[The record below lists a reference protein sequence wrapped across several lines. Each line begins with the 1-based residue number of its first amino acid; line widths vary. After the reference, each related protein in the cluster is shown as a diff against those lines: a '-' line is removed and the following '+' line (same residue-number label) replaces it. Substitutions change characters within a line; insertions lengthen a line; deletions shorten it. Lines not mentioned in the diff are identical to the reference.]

1 MDKIILSEL
10 AKGLNI
16 PKHEITPQSVFYRIG
31 GDSIAAL
38 RISAACKKQGVFAS
52 VESILRSQTISEI
65 LEAAKWLPSP
75 GNIHIQRNNAD
86 LSHNACGRDPLTLC
100 VGPSAAAVGQYQI
113 NGTSNIRTPIGIDL
127 CHATDGAGISI
138 GAQGRDTAADAHFI
152 PPQNLTGRGSASRA
166 CEMMTLQASLVLD
179 TRVRPGNNVISY
191 FQEYPPSRVP
201 ALKQA
206 WKKVIQSE
214 PIFRSTFDND
224 LFWEDGI
231 VFLSWSESTH
241 KDERSFMKELDG
253 IVAPRMREP
262 TTEFQVV
269 TLADS
274 KSILVWHVH
283 HALVDGYSSLLILQ
297 KVNTVLHGGEIADG
311 VSFSELARGWRLYQ
325 SIFHQ
330 QASQFWQ
337 EYLAEMK
344 TANSDLRLPSASHQR
359 WPDLPLPKATTFSAP
374 LQRILECS
382 QAKGIPLSA
391 IYYAAWAM
399 TLAIYTG
406 SDTVL
411 FGVLFA
417 NRSLPLP
424 GIRDVVGPM
433 MNTLPLL
440 LRLDRSKTTEHL
452 VHHTMERLTQLQQFE
467 WSFPDRYCKM
477 TSVLAMQYDYEC
489 DGDLAPNPGASYTRL
504 QSSIPISIFLGPK
517 ETVQIN
523 YDGNLFHAADMAT
536 LGDMY
541 MHAIAALLEADARP
555 LHQYFRQPLP
565 PTMWKDIMLHGNC
578 TSAHSRGG
586 DADTLVSLFDAS
598 VKGYPDS
605 VAVVKGDRGLTYAQ
619 LNEAATKVASK
630 LCETVEPGDVICVHA
645 DRSIYWIIAICAV
658 LKAGAVYCPLDPAL
672 PAALRDSYFKTSG
685 SCMFLS
691 TWNRCM
697 DKTPQTASLCH
708 SIEDL
713 LALETNTSEAALLF
727 ERPKTPHKANAY
739 LCFTSGSSG
748 FPKGVVCTHEG
759 IVAFQ
764 KDYNARLQMR
774 PGLRIAQIMSPAFDG
789 SIHEIFSS
797 LSYGGTI
804 VLSETSDVLSTLQKV
819 DVAMITPSIAKVLN
833 PHEYQN
839 LERIYMVGEHLPQ
852 SVCDAWS
859 AVTPTHN
866 LYGPTESSCGS
877 TCKQLVCGEKVTIG
891 RPVQATRIYILDDH
905 QCPLP
910 PGVIGELY
918 TAGVQVSPGYIN
930 LPEETAKGF
939 LPDTICQETNQTMYR
954 TRDLGYWNQSGEIC
968 LLGRSDRQ
976 IKLRGFRL
984 DLDDLEIR
992 MARCSSAT
1000 SVALALKEDILVAM
1014 LQPETTDI
1022 AAFVEAI
1029 KEALPAQALPRYV
1042 RAVTRFPLGNAGK
1055 LDYKAIAAAF
1065 SVDEPAAPSDHS
1077 SSSPSLVTERD
1088 ARDII
1093 TSIWRAVLNLDDS
1106 HVLQDDSSFLELG
1119 GHSLGQMK
1127 LSTRLSA
1134 ALKTRITLAD
1144 VVQTGTLGDQVR
1156 RFRPPPAHVSGPQ
1169 PVRGSETG
1177 GGATDMVG
1185 EVEAVSRS
1193 LLPVNSDDTL
1203 DVDSSFMA
1211 LKGNSMLQQTISS
1224 TDVIKHPRP
1233 CDQAS
1238 LLSAPSEA
1246 HQPIVPAAGVG
1257 SELGSNTLS
1266 PIERE
1271 WLQKYNIR
1279 KGSSSFNVNFVCA
1292 LSNDLD
1298 TGRLAAAFTKVLER
1312 HSILRSIFPNEQA
1325 RVYAESPPKVVLT
1338 NNIDIRQEI
1347 NREFNLAEELPIRV
1361 FITPTTL
1368 VLVASHIVLDLAA
1381 LNIILSEVEDCWNE
1395 KTLQTVSREY
1405 GRTVRWSRAL
1415 SQEDVK
1421 FWDNLSGLHHHL
1433 EPRRL
1438 DYGGRSRVCK
1448 IPADIVRAMV
1458 QFSTR
1463 RGITL
1468 HQIALAAAA
1477 LALSSHGKAAST
1489 SAVLGSPHLN
1499 RDAEDMDTVGLFL
1512 EPLVI
1517 CIKEPSIEAADGTDQ
1532 SSVSE
1537 DNWALA
1543 FCRGVAAASQDAL
1556 SHAIPW
1562 HKLVERHAVQHKHP
1576 DVPFIQAMVTFHDN
1590 RGHEPLQI
1598 NGVQPLYTWC
1608 EGSKFGL
1615 MFEFLAI
1622 REDTTILRIEH
1633 DSSIYS
1639 EANVD
1644 RRLIISYPSGV
1655 GKATLPSP
1663 LFERHRLF
1671 DSCRLSNSHTARN
1684 TRLG

>member
-685 SCMFLS
+685 SL
-691 TWNRCM
+691 
-697 DKTPQTASLCH
+697 
-708 SIEDL
+708 
-713 LALETNTSEAALLF
+713 
-727 ERPKTPHKANAY
+727 
-739 LCFTSGSSG
+739 
-748 FPKGVVCTHEG
+748 
-759 IVAFQ
+759 
-764 KDYNARLQMR
+764 
-774 PGLRIAQIMSPAFDG
+774 
-789 SIHEIFSS
+789 
-797 LSYGGTI
+797 
-804 VLSETSDVLSTLQKV
+804 
-819 DVAMITPSIAKVLN
+819 LN

-839 LERIYMVGEHLPQ
+839 LER
-852 SVCDAWS
+852 
-859 AVTPTHN
+859 
-866 LYGPTESSCGS
+866 
-877 TCKQLVCGEKVTIG
+877 LVCGEKVTIG

-1177 GGATDMVG
+1177 GGATDM
-1185 EVEAVSRS
+1185 
-1193 LLPVNSDDTL
+1193 
-1203 DVDSSFMA
+1203 
-1211 LKGNSMLQQTISS
+1211 TISS

-1639 EANVD
+1639 EANVGSIQSRVVTGLD
-1644 RRLIISYPSGV
+1644 GLVKELSKAEVERMMQDGVLRQESSSDDGGEYFGRRLVS
-1655 GKATLPSP
+1655 L
-1663 LFERHRLF
+1663 
-1671 DSCRLSNSHTARN
+1671 
-1684 TRLG
+1684 